1 MSILKYSDAL
11 TKAACADGAMT
22 ISGLVIRRRRLSWSR
37 DALTAVKIDSV
48 PPDVIDPQ
56 ISGAGVVD
64 DVALPPTKLA
74 VI

>member
-1 MSILKYSDAL
+1 
-11 TKAACADGAMT
+11 MT
-22 ISGLVIRRRRLSWSR
+22 ISGLVIRRWRLAWSR